1 LIVENRISINPTCMF
16 GLEPHVLLL
25 LLACLVA
32 ACAFEFVNGFH
43 DTANA
48 VATVIYTN
56 ALRPWVAV
64 IWSGFWNFIGVLTGG
79 IGVAMG
85 IVYLLPVESLV
96 DQNVYHGI
104 AMVGALIVAAI
115 IWNVGTWYYG
125 LPSSSSH
132 ALIGSILGV
141 GIAFSLLSDGQG
153 AAVNWG
159 KAGETGLALLIS
171 PLFGFSLTI
180 IMMFLLKRFVPNK
193 AIFKEP
199 HKRKPPPIWIRLI
212 LVATCTLVS
221 YFHGSNDGQKGVGLI
236 MLILIGIVPIHFA
249 LNQKL
254 NPLDMRSSLAKVETV
269 MGKVDPST
277 LSAADSKLLAEIKAQ
292 TNTLDKIFEGKTDV
306 KQLPEQARFE
316 IRKAIL
322 LLQNRAKKFTASEK
336 VPLSTVDRK
345 TYDDS
350 ITQLRTFTDYAP
362 WEVSFM
368 VALSLGIGTMVGW
381 KRIVKTIGER
391 IGKEH
396 LTYAQGASSELVAAA
411 MIGVT
416 TGYGL
421 PSSTTHVLSS
431 AIAGSMVANRGIKN
445 LNPQMVRNIALAW
458 VLTLPVT
465 MVLSGG
471 LFLLFRAI
479 AD

>member
-1 LIVENRISINPTCMF
+1 MF

-25 LLACLVA
+25 LGICLFA

-56 ALRPWVAV
+56 TLRPWVAV
-64 IWSGFWNFIGVLTGG
+64 VWSAFWNFIGVFSGG
-79 IGVAMG
+79 IAVAMG
-85 IVYLLPVESLV
+85 IVYLLPVESLI

-125 LPSSSSH
+125 IPSSSSH

-141 GIAFSLLSDGQG
+141 GIAFSLLPGGKG

-159 KAGETGLALLIS
+159 KAGESGLALIMS
-171 PLFGFSLTI
+171 PLLGFTLTI
-180 IMMFLLKRFVPNK
+180 ILMFLLKRFSPSK

-199 HKRKPPPIWIRLI
+199 HKRKPPPLFIRLTLI
-212 LVATCTLVS
+212 ATCTLVS
-221 YFHGSNDGQKGVGLI
+221 FFHGSNDGQKGVGLI
-236 MLILIGIVPIHFA
+236 MLILIGIVPVHFA
-249 LNQKL
+249 LDSAK
-254 NPLDMRSSLAKVETV
+254 NPLDLRDSLHQVELV
-269 MGKVDPST
+269 MSRVNGPE
-277 LSAADSKLLAEIKAQ
+277 LSATDRQLLTEVQAQ
-292 TNTLDKIFEGKTDV
+292 TTDLDRVFAGKNRVED
-306 KQLPEQARFE
+306 LPKQARFE
-316 IRKAIL
+316 IRRDIL
-322 LLQNRAKKFTASEK
+322 LLVNRGKKLLDSEH
-336 VPLSTVDRK
+336 VSLSTADRA
-345 TYDDS
+345 TYTKAIDQMKS
-350 ITQLRTFTDYAP
+350 FTDYAP
-362 WEVSFM
+362 WQVLLMVS
-368 VALSLGIGTMVGW
+368 LSLAAGTTIGW
-381 KRIVKTIGER
+381 QRIVKTIGER

-411 MIGVT
+411 MIGSNT
-416 TGYGL
+416 WLGL
-421 PSSTTHVLSS
+421 PTSTTHVLSS

-465 MVLSGG
+465 MVLAGG
-471 LFLLFRAI
+471 LFLLFRTI
-479 AD
+479 AG

>member
-1 LIVENRISINPTCMF
+1 MF

-199 HKRKPPPIWIRLI
+199 HKRKPPPLWIRLI

-269 MGKVDPST
+269 MGKVDPTT

-292 TNTLDKIFEGKTDV
+292 TNTLDQIFAGKTDV

-345 TYDDS
+345 TYEDS